1 MANLADVVERIIIR
15 RGGLFDTIELHRL
28 REQS

>member
-1 MANLADVVERIIIR
+1 MANLADVVERIIVR
-15 RGGLFDTIELHRL
+15 RGGQCATMELHRL